1 MTTSLLAICMTFI
14 TVLLLAKLLL
24 GSLWNRDA
32 VITTRLKRLQRND
45 EIYNAEEPLSRPLL
59 ERIFGPVLEKIGQ
72 MVGGLMPASML
83 QRTED
88 ELTRAGRPWNMNA
101 AQFMTIRLIFGVGV
115 PIMAVIL
122 MGSRLN
128 ILFVIGIFG
137 LGLIIP
143 RFMIQR
149 AIRMRK
155 MAIDRDLPSALDLLT
170 VSVEAGLGFDG
181 AILKLVEKTKGPLT
195 QEFRRMLQEMRI
207 GKARREALRELSERA
222 GSEDL
227 QSFVAALVQ
236 ADQLGVSIGRVLRL
250 QSQQMRMKRRQQA
263 EERAMKAPI
272 KMLIPMVIFIFP
284 TVFVV
289 LLGPG
294 ALELID
300 QAKNMGLVK
309 P

>member
-1 MTTSLLAICMTFI
+1 MTTMLLAIVMTFI
-14 TVLLLAKLLL
+14 TVLLLGKLFINMV
-24 GSLWNRDA
+24 WNRDP
-32 VITTRLKRLQRND
+32 VISTRLKRLQQRD
-45 EIYNAEEPLSRPLL
+45 EIYNDDEPLSRPLL
-59 ERIFGPVLEKIGQ
+59 ERLFGPVFEKSGDF
-72 MVGGLMPASML
+72 VGRLMPASVI
-83 QRTED
+83 QRMDED
-88 ELTRAGRPWNMNA
+88 LTRAGRPWNLT
-101 AQFMTIRLIFGVGV
+101 AQQFLTVRLILGVGV
-115 PIMAVIL
+115 PVVLMLV

-128 ILFVIGIFG
+128 LLFVIGIFG
-137 LGLIIP
+137 LGFIVP

-149 AIRMRK
+149 AIKQRK
-155 MAIDRDLPSALDLLT
+155 MAIDRELPSALDLLT

-207 GKARREALRELSERA
+207 GKARREALRELSDRA

-227 QSFVAALVQ
+227 QTFVAAVIQ

-294 ALELID
+294 ALELMD
-300 QAKNMGLVK
+300 QAKNMGLN
-309 P
+309 